1 MSLRIFHIIFIV
13 ASVVLSLFVA
23 LWGIREFAQDRS
35 TGGLTLGLLFLVTA
49 VALMIYGKKAFT
61 KLKELP

>member
-1 MSLRIFHIIFIV
+1 MSLRIFHIVFIV

-35 TGGLTLGLLFLVTA
+35 TSGLTLGLLFLVTA
-49 VALMIYGKKAFT
+49 VGLMIYGKKAFT

>member
-23 LWGIREFAQDRS
+23 LWGIREFAQERS
-35 TGGLTLGLLFLVTA
+35 TSGLTLGLLFLVTA
-49 VALMIYGKKAFT
+49 VGLMIYGKKAFT